1 MDTVELIIT
10 YRNGEVKK
18 KVYDLEHAKR
28 FVAMNA
34 ATYKTSLN
42 SDKYELVG
50 KEIKAKS
57 KPQDKQ
63 AEPKQTAPDTKVDNA
78 KQAS

>member
-34 ATYKTSLN
+34 ATYKASIN

-50 KEIKAKS
+50 KEIKAKA
-57 KPQDKQ
+57 KPQ
-63 AEPKQTAPDTKVDNA
+63 AEPKQTTPDTKVDNA